1 MPKTEDKTPKVVEVS
16 SKVSAFLAGEQPR
29 IISSDGTSEQAVQPY
44 FRASMHA
51 ELLQQNVGSKTIQ
64 LRLGEN
70 TDIETVSYGLDLT
83 EGQKRAKD
91 AIQKLLDKTNYQ
103 GDGQMELNSVEF
115 KIYDSFLPYLYISW
129 TDYYQAYGLTP
140 AGDGRYRG
148 AQVKQARED
157 LESLTEMR
165 WMQYERS
172 SKKRDKDGKKLS
184 DFIRVKKPLIQLQY
198 LDCYHDLTQEEIR
211 LVAAGQEL
219 PEDKQAG
226 RVSKI
231 LLLPS
236 PILID
241 EIESFYVLKPA
252 GLYDEIKS
260 LYPGKKVSPSYRTL
274 IDTLITMNIWPEVKY
289 RKENLARKINLH
301 KYIEQRKKS
310 LIEKLLYESLDTA
323 LKLNYI
329 LSYREDDTG
338 LFWIRL
344 NPERCSRLRDKLEK
358 MGIDWR
364 EEIKP
369 YKLARQKR
377 LEKEAEDEKDS
388 YITQ

>member
-1 MPKTEDKTPKVVEVS
+1 MPKTEDKTPEEVEVS
-16 SKVSAFLAGEQPR
+16 SKVSVFLAGEQPR
-29 IISSDGTSEQAVQPY
+29 IISNDGTAEQAVQPY
-44 FRASMHA
+44 FRASMYA
-51 ELLQQNVGSKTIQ
+51 ELLKQDVGSKTIQ

-70 TDIETVSYGLDLT
+70 TDIETVSYGLYLT
-83 EGQKRAKD
+83 EGQKKALH
-91 AIQKLLDKTNYQ
+91 AIQKLLAATDYQ

-115 KIYDSFLPYLYISW
+115 KIYDSFLPYLYMSW
-129 TDYYQAYGLTP
+129 TGYYQAYGLTP

-148 AQVKQARED
+148 AQAKQARED

-165 WMQYERS
+165 WMQYER
-172 SKKRDKDGKKLS
+172 KTNKRNKAGEELS

-198 LDCYHDLTQEEIR
+198 LDCYHLLTQEEIR

-219 PEDKQAG
+219 PEEKQTG

-241 EIESFYVLKPA
+241 EIDSFYLLKPA
-252 GLYDEIKS
+252 GLYNEIKA
-260 LYPGKKVSPSYRTL
+260 LYPGKKVPKSYSDL
-274 IDTLITMNIWPEVKY
+274 IETLITMNIWPEVKY

-301 KYIEQRKKS
+301 KLIEQRKKS
-310 LIEKLLYESLDTA
+310 LIDKLLYESLDTA

-329 LSYREDDTG
+329 LSYREDDAG

-344 NPERCSRLRDKLEK
+344 NPERCGRLRAELERK
-358 MGIDWR
+358 KIDWR

-388 YITQ
+388 SKPQ